1 MGERE
6 RERER
11 QSSGAA
17 SRERDERE
25 ERRETTTN
33 GDSLLHFGE
42 FMKALADVCA
52 SRSVSYS
59 RRQQNTKMGHQQVGR
74 SFLRAFGGMNSGIS
88 HRSNIAGQCMKRN
101 LLYYSMIQNLVC
113 PLQAGHAHASLS
125 TKGGRHGYR
134 SSVSADAASN
144 PSVST
149 TTTAIS
155 KELEFYSGAAC
166 YPSVEKANGGE
177 DSYFIAYMQD
187 DNTLQSSSE
196 STAVEADESL
206 KARGYCILGVSD
218 GVGGWADMGIDAG
231 AYSRQLMHFANQESL
246 AEDPNDPNPK
256 RVLYKAVK
264 QTTNKGS
271 ATVCIVSLSNSDK
284 EGASLRAANLGDSG
298 FIVVREKQVLFK
310 SPYQVSSLPKYSD
323 NPMSAQTFNLEVA
336 PGDTLILATDGMLDN
351 LYPEEVASIVHEAK
365 ANGMKPGE
373 LAHVISKITME
384 VAADTK
390 RDTPFSYGARQ
401 VGFPHEFGGKMDD
414 VTVVVSYIM
423 RNSKM

>member
-1 MGERE
+1 
-6 RERER
+6 
-11 QSSGAA
+11 
-17 SRERDERE
+17 
-25 ERRETTTN
+25 
-33 GDSLLHFGE
+33 
-42 FMKALADVCA
+42 MKALADVCA

-88 HRSNIAGQCMKRN
+88 HRSNVAGQCMKRN

-310 SPYQVSSLPKYSD
+310 SPSQQHSFNFPYQVSSLPKYSD